1 MGASGSSDVIL
12 FGMLMDERYTPVCH
26 GGGCDISIGRRSV
39 SLVATCRR
47 GRRIVRFISRTA

>member
-1 MGASGSSDVIL
+1 
-12 FGMLMDERYTPVCH
+12 MLMDQRDTPVSY
-26 GGGCDISIGRRSV
+26 GGGCDITIGRRSV